1 MVPIRV
7 EPQVF
12 VDILAPNPRGFFLRR
27 LLVVWFYA
35 VVKQLLCSLAAK
47 VFLRYL
53 HFRCNPRRPL
63 PQLEQRGLSRCGMQ
77 RNLFIWKLALPVFL
91 RPFAC
96 NCPDLACRVIL
107 VGHPCEKAWHAEASS
122 WLKLQKETSKVSKR
136 SSLYF
141 WHSPPNYLCIMR
153 DVGFQNQTHFAQWKT
168 NFSFCLWWGFSF
180 CTDIHHQRDPPSRR
194 STTKHER
201 SQHRKASHTSE
212 RKSKAAGTQ
221 TVTTP
226 QSVPHKRAQRQSGR
240 HTSGHNT
247 AKRPTQ
253 ASAKAK
259 PQHRKASHTSERKG
273 KAAGTQA
280 VTTPQSVPHKRA
292 QKQSGRHTNG
302 HNTAKRPTQ
311 ASAKA
316 KRQAHKR
323 SQHRKA
329 SHTSERKG
337 KAAGTQAVTTTQS
350 VPHKRAQKQSGRHTR
365 AKKENHPQGGPPPKR
380 YTLKQKIHHQRGT
393 PSRSSTLKEIHPQ
406 RGTTSRRST
415 I

>member
-1 MVPIRV
+1 M
-7 EPQVF
+7 F
-12 VDILAPNPRGFFLRR
+12 VDILAPSPRGFFLRR

-77 RNLFIWKLALPVFL
+77 RNVFIWKLALPVFL

-107 VGHPCEKAWHAEASS
+107 VGHPCEKAWHAESSS

-168 NFSFCLWWGFSF
+168 NFSFCLWWWFSF

-212 RKSKAAGTQ
+212 RKSKAAGT
-221 TVTTP
+221 
-226 QSVPHKRAQRQSGR
+226 
-240 HTSGHNT
+240 
-247 AKRPTQ
+247 
-253 ASAKAK
+253 
-259 PQHRKASHTSERKG
+259 
-273 KAAGTQA
+273 
-280 VTTPQSVPHKRA
+280 
-292 QKQSGRHTNG
+292 
-302 HNTAKRPTQ
+302 
-311 ASAKA
+311 
-316 KRQAHKR
+316 
-323 SQHRKA
+323 
-329 SHTSERKG
+329 
-337 KAAGTQAVTTTQS
+337 
-350 VPHKRAQKQSGRHTR
+350 R
-365 AKKENHPQGGPPPKR
+365 AKKEIHHQGDPPPKR
-380 YTLKQKIHHQRGT
+380 PHRQGENPSPKRITLKEVHSQGDP
-393 PSRSSTLKEIHPQ
+393 PSKRYNLKEIHHLAAQ
-406 RGTTSRRST
+406 AESRLRK
-415 I
+415 